1 MAGKTIV
8 AFILGAAVG
17 SGITFLVTA
26 KHFNKKSNEEIESIQ
41 NDFLGAKE
49 YMEEEIKELRQLLD
63 GSQKENENLK
73 LRMNTLASSS
83 KEVEDDTLTRKLTCV
98 ESNALKNLEN
108 KPEPE
113 DLISGKVDYTQFST
127 KAEDKKVKID
137 PDIKTGT
144 DAPKNKKDTEPPYLI
159 SSSTFYTHDDVY
171 EKVELRYFVND
182 NLFLGED
189 GDLVSVAARV
199 VGKNNINA
207 LVNESNGE
215 IYVRNENTMCDYHV
229 QMDDTPYEDYKE
241 LIDDLPD
248 MPEDEED

>member
-17 SGITFLVTA
+17 SGITFLATA

-63 GSQKENENLK
+63 DSQKKNENLQ
-73 LRMNTLASSS
+73 LRMNTIAYSS
-83 KEVEDDTLTRKLTCV
+83 KEVEDEPVKNL

-127 KAEDKKVKID
+127 KAEDKNVKID

-159 SSSTFYTHDDVY
+159 SSSTFYTPDDVY

-248 MPEDEED
+248 MPEDDEED